1 MTDSDIIAERC
12 GVRPLVVERQQ
23 DKTITDWVKMSRKHE
38 IDVDTNQKTI
48 SIFGGKLTDCLNI
61 GEEVVEFVR
70 ECGVNIHEN
79 TSIWYGEPGKNEH
92 DRFPKSSSN

>member
-1 MTDSDIIAERC
+1 MTESDIIAERC

-38 IDVDTNQKTI
+38 IDIDTNQKTI

-70 ECGVNIHEN
+70 ECGVKYSRKHFNLV
-79 TSIWYGEPGKNEH
+79 
-92 DRFPKSSSN
+92 R